1 MVEGLRGIIEA
12 ILYVAGRPVEIS
24 KIHRSLKRFL
34 PSIEVED
41 IRRAILQLMDD
52 LRSSGSALE
61 ILHLPGDKFVLQL
74 KPEYSDIAKLFSFT
88 PPIGKGLLK
97 TLSYIAFNQ
106 PVTLSQVVKVR
117 GSSAYRHVRE
127 LKRMK
132 FVSSEK
138 KGRETILYTSASFN
152 EMMGLSGSP
161 SEIAE
166 IFRKLFASKYDR
178 YASRLS
184 SPSG

>member
-1 MVEGLRGIIEA
+1 MVEKLKGIVEA

-24 KIHRSLKRFL
+24 RIHRALKKFL
-34 PSIEVED
+34 PSIDIED

-52 LRSSGSALE
+52 LRSSDSALE
-61 ILHLPGDKFVLQL
+61 ILHLPGDRFVLQL
-74 KPEYSDIAKLFSFT
+74 RSEYSDIAKLFSFT

-97 TLSYIAFNQ
+97 TLSYIALNQ
-106 PVTLSQVVKVR
+106 PVALSQVAKVR

-132 FVSSEK
+132 LISSER
-138 KGRETILYTSASFN
+138 KGKENILYTSASFN

-161 SEIAE
+161 SEVAE
-166 IFRKLFASKYDR
+166 ILKKLFASKHEEYTL
-178 YASRLS
+178 RLPGLS
-184 SPSG
+184 